1 MGIGAIGMKCTHSR
15 EKVKFNYL
23 YYKEIYLNYLVQLNL
38 YKDYCNVFNYFFFE
52 NHFEK
57 VIKKWEI

>member
-1 MGIGAIGMKCTHSR
+1 MTSSSKIIL
-15 EKVKFNYL
+15 EKSLKSGKFNYIHN
-23 YYKEIYLNYLVQLNL
+23 ENVCLNYLVQLNL

-52 NHFEK
+52 NHFGK